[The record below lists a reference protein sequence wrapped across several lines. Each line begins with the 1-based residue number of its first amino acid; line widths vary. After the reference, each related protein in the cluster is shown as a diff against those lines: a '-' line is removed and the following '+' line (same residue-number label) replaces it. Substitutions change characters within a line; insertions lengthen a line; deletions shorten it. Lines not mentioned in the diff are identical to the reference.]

1 MAIKNMLLSAETQLE
16 LPSSSSLRNEIHTHM
31 NNYSHEISKSWLEI
45 PAETALMREHLST
58 FSEAA
63 GK

>member
-16 LPSSSSLRNEIHTHM
+16 LPSSSSLRNEIHT
-31 NNYSHEISKSWLEI
+31 NNYSHEISESWLEI
-45 PAETALMREHLST
+45 PAETVLMREHLFT
-58 FSEAA
+58 FSEAQ

>member
-16 LPSSSSLRNEIHTHM
+16 LPSFSSLRNEIHTHT
-31 NNYSHEISKSWLEI
+31 NNYSHEISESWLEI
-45 PAETALMREHLST
+45 PAETVLMREHLFT
-58 FSEAA
+58 FSEAQ